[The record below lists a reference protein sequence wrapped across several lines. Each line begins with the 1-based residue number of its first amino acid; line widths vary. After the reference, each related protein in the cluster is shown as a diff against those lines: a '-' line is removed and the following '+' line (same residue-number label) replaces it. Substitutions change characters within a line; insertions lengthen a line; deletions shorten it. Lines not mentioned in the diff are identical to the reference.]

1 MKVIKNYSLI
11 ILLVLSTSFVVS
23 QTNTGSPYSL
33 NELGEINFL
42 GNVSNLSMGGID
54 SAIDSIEFNINNPSS
69 LAKLKTTNYL
79 IGTFYKSTGISN
91 VNSTDNI
98 NTANIN
104 YIAVGIPTKRFG
116 FGFGVLPYSSVGF
129 NLQST
134 DEYNTA
140 NSINSRLFGA
150 EGNINR
156 AFVSIGLPLL
166 KYLSL
171 GASANYNFGKF
182 NYEKFNLIENVN
194 YGIFSNSS
202 SEISGFTYNFSSN
215 LSIPLKN
222 DFTLNLVYSFYPDGD
237 LDSFNIESL
246 YTSNTSSITL
256 ESLGDFVDIDL
267 NSRGLENTKLPVPK
281 KSIYSLGLEKKNS
294 WFIGFQYES
303 KLSSN
308 FENVF
313 LDTQNVSYRDSN
325 SLSIGGYIIPD
336 SSSLTSYWKRVKYR
350 FGIKNEKKSIIVN
363 NLPINHF
370 SLNLGLGL
378 PIAGLSKANLGLE
391 IGKVGDNNS
400 LVKENYFALRL
411 GLSLNDVW
419 FIKRKYN

>member
-1 MKVIKNYSLI
+1 MKVIKNYFL
-11 ILLVLSTSFVVS
+11 ILLFVLSTSFVVS

-91 VNSTDNI
+91 LNSTDNI

-134 DEYNTA
+134 EEYNTA
-140 NSINSRLFGA
+140 NSITSRLFGA

-222 DFTLNLVYSFYPDGD
+222 DFTLNLVYSFYPEGD
-237 LDSFNIESL
+237 LDSYNIESL

-256 ESLGDFVDIDL
+256 ESLGDFVDVDL

-313 LDTQNVSYRDSN
+313 LDTQNVSYRDAN

-336 SSSLTSYWKRVKYR
+336 SSSLISYWKRVKYR
-350 FGIKNEKKSIIVN
+350 IGIKNEKKSIIVN
-363 NLPINHF
+363 NLPVNQF

-391 IGKVGDNNS
+391 IGKVGDNDS
-400 LVKENYFALRL
+400 LVKENYLALRL

>member
-1 MKVIKNYSLI
+1 MKVIKNYSLN
-11 ILLVLSTSFVVS
+11 LLFVLSTSFVVS

-104 YIAVGIPTKRFG
+104 YIAVGIPTKIFG

-134 DEYNTA
+134 EEYNTA

-222 DFTLNLVYSFYPDGD
+222 DFTLNLVYSFYPEGD
-237 LDSFNIESL
+237 LDSYNIESL
-246 YTSNTSSITL
+246 YTSNSSSISL

-281 KSIYSLGLEKKNS
+281 KSVYSLGLEKKNS
-294 WFIGFQYES
+294 WFLGFQYES

-313 LDTQNVSYRDSN
+313 LDIQNVSYRDSN

-336 SSSLTSYWKRVKYR
+336 SSSLISYWKRVKYSI
-350 FGIKNEKKSIIVN
+350 GIKNEKKSIIVN
-363 NLPINHF
+363 NLPVNHF

-391 IGKVGDNNS
+391 IGKVGDNDS
-400 LVKENYFALRL
+400 LVKENYLALRL

>member
-11 ILLVLSTSFVVS
+11 LLFVLSTSFVVS

-42 GNVSNLSMGGID
+42 GNVSNLSIGGID

-104 YIAVGIPTKRFG
+104 YIAVGIPTKIFG

-134 DEYNTA
+134 EEYNTA

-222 DFTLNLVYSFYPDGD
+222 DFTLNLVYSFYPEGD
-237 LDSFNIESL
+237 LDSYNIESL

-256 ESLGDFVDIDL
+256 ESLGDFVDVDL

-336 SSSLTSYWKRVKYR
+336 SSSLISYWKRVKYR
-350 FGIKNEKKSIIVN
+350 IGIKNEKKSIIVN

-391 IGKVGDNNS
+391 IGKVGDNDS

>member
-1 MKVIKNYSLI
+1 MKVIKNYSQ
-11 ILLVLSTSFVVS
+11 ILLFVLSTSFVVS

-150 EGNINR
+150 DGNINR

-222 DFTLNLVYSFYPDGD
+222 DFKLNLVYSYYPDGD

-256 ESLGDFVDIDL
+256 ESLGDFVDVDL

-313 LDTQNVSYRDSN
+313 LDTQNVSYRDAN
-325 SLSIGGYIIPD
+325 SVSIGGYIIPD

>member
-1 MKVIKNYSLI
+1 MKVIKNYFL
-11 ILLVLSTSFVVS
+11 ILLFVLSTSFVVS

-104 YIAVGIPTKRFG
+104 YIAVGIPTKIFG

-134 DEYNTA
+134 EEYNTA

-222 DFTLNLVYSFYPDGD
+222 DFTLNLVYSFYPEGN
-237 LDSFNIESL
+237 LDSYNIESL
-246 YTSNTSSITL
+246 YTSNSSSISL

-281 KSIYSLGLEKKNS
+281 KSVYSLGLEKKNS
-294 WFIGFQYES
+294 WFLGFQYES

-313 LDTQNVSYRDSN
+313 LDIQNVSYRDSN

-336 SSSLTSYWKRVKYR
+336 SSSLISYWKRVKYSI
-350 FGIKNEKKSIIVN
+350 GIKNEKKSIIVN
-363 NLPINHF
+363 NLPVNHF

-391 IGKVGDNNS
+391 IGKVGDNDS
-400 LVKENYFALRL
+400 LVKENYLALRL

>member
-1 MKVIKNYSLI
+1 MKVIKNYSQ
-11 ILLVLSTSFVVS
+11 ILLFVLSTSFVVS

-104 YIAVGIPTKRFG
+104 YIAVGIPTKIFG

-134 DEYNTA
+134 EEYNTA

-222 DFTLNLVYSFYPDGD
+222 DFTLNLVYSFYPEGN
-237 LDSFNIESL
+237 LDSYNIESL
-246 YTSNTSSITL
+246 YTSNSSSISL

-281 KSIYSLGLEKKNS
+281 KSVYSLGLEKKNS
-294 WFIGFQYES
+294 WFLGFQYES

-313 LDTQNVSYRDSN
+313 LDIQNVSYRDSN

-336 SSSLTSYWKRVKYR
+336 SSSLISYWKRVKYSI
-350 FGIKNEKKSIIVN
+350 GIKNEKKSIIVN
-363 NLPINHF
+363 NLPVNHF

-391 IGKVGDNNS
+391 IGKVGDNDS
-400 LVKENYFALRL
+400 LVKENYLALRL

>member
-11 ILLVLSTSFVVS
+11 LSFIISISSAFS
-23 QTNTGSPYSL
+23 QTDTGSPYSL

-42 GNVSNLSMGGID
+42 GNVSNLSMGGVD
-54 SAIDSIEFNINNPSS
+54 AAIDSIEFNINNPSS

-91 VNSTDNI
+91 NVSTDNI

-104 YIAVGIPTKRFG
+104 YIAIGVPTKRFG

-129 NLQST
+129 NLQT
-134 DEYNTA
+134 TEDYNTS

-156 AFVSIGLPLL
+156 AFVSIGIPFL
-166 KYLSL
+166 KYFSL
-171 GASANYNFGKF
+171 GATANYNFGKF

-202 SEISGFTYNFSSN
+202 SEITGFTYNFSSN

-222 DFTLNLVYSFYPDGD
+222 DFTLNIVYSLFPEGE
-237 LDSFNIESL
+237 LNSFNIKSL
-246 YTSNTSSITL
+246 YTSNTSAITL
-256 ESLGDFVDIDL
+256 ESLGDFVDVDL
-267 NSRGLENTKLPVPK
+267 NSRGLENTNLPVPK

-294 WFIGFQYES
+294 WFIGFQYET

-313 LDTQNVSYRDSN
+313 LDIQNVSYRDAN
-325 SLSIGGYIIPD
+325 SFSVGGYLIPD
-336 SSSLTSYWKRVKYR
+336 SSSLISYWKRVKYR

-363 NLPINHF
+363 NLPVNQF

-391 IGKVGDNNS
+391 LGRVGNDENI
-400 LVKENYFALRL
+400 VKENYFALRL

>member
-1 MKVIKNYSLI
+1 MKVIKNYSLVI
-11 ILLVLSTSFVVS
+11 FFVLTTSFVVS

-79 IGTFYKSTGISN
+79 IGTFYKYTGISN

-129 NLQST
+129 NLQT
-134 DEYNTA
+134 TEEYNTA

-150 EGNINR
+150 EGNINK
-156 AFVSIGLPLL
+156 AFVSIGFPLL

-222 DFTLNLVYSFYPDGD
+222 DFTLNLVYSFYPEGD
-237 LDSFNIESL
+237 LDSYNIESL

-256 ESLGDFVDIDL
+256 ESLGDFVDVDL
-267 NSRGLENTKLPVPK
+267 NSRGIENTKLPVPK
-281 KSIYSLGLEKKNS
+281 KSIFSLGLEKKNS
-294 WFIGFQYES
+294 WFLGFQYES

-336 SSSLTSYWKRVKYR
+336 SSSLISYWKRVVYR
-350 FGIKNEKKSIIVN
+350 IGIKNEKKSIIVN

>member
-1 MKVIKNYSLI
+1 MKVIKNYFL
-11 ILLVLSTSFVVS
+11 ILLFVLSTSFVVS

-42 GNVSNLSMGGID
+42 GNVSSLSMGGID

-134 DEYNTA
+134 EEYNTA
-140 NSINSRLFGA
+140 NSITSRLFGA

-222 DFTLNLVYSFYPDGD
+222 DFTLNLVYSFYPEGD
-237 LDSFNIESL
+237 LDSYNIESL

-256 ESLGDFVDIDL
+256 ESLGDFVDVDL

-336 SSSLTSYWKRVKYR
+336 SSSLISYWKRVKYR
-350 FGIKNEKKSIIVN
+350 IGIKNEKKSIIVN

-391 IGKVGDNNS
+391 IGKVGDNDS

-419 FIKRKYN
+419 FIKRMYN

>member
-11 ILLVLSTSFVVS
+11 LSFIVSTSFVLS

-33 NELGEINFL
+33 NELGEISFL
-42 GNVSNLSMGGID
+42 GNVSSLSMGGVD

-91 VNSTDNI
+91 SVSTENI

-104 YIAVGIPTKRFG
+104 YIAIGIPTKRFG

-129 NLQST
+129 NLQT
-134 DEYNTA
+134 TEDYNTE
-140 NSINSRLFGA
+140 NSISSRLFGA
-150 EGNINR
+150 DGNINR
-156 AFVSIGLPLL
+156 AFVSIGVPFL
-166 KYLSL
+166 KYFSL
-171 GASANYNFGKF
+171 GATANYNFGKF

-194 YGIFSNSS
+194 YGIFSISS
-202 SEISGFTYNFSSN
+202 SKITGFTYNFSSN
-215 LSIPLKN
+215 VSIPLKN
-222 DFTLNLVYSFYPDGD
+222 DLKLNLVYSFYPEGD
-237 LDSFNIESL
+237 LNSFNIESL
-246 YTSNTSSITL
+246 YTSNNSSISL
-256 ESLGDFVDIDL
+256 ESLGDFVDVDL
-267 NSRGLENTKLPVPK
+267 NSRGLEKTKLPVPK

-294 WFIGFQYES
+294 WFLGIQYES

-308 FENVF
+308 FKNDF
-313 LDTQNVSYRDSN
+313 LDTQNVSYRDADSF
-325 SLSIGGYIIPD
+325 SFGGYFIPD
-336 SSSLTSYWKRVKYR
+336 SSSLISYWKRVKYR

-363 NLPINHF
+363 NLPINQF

-378 PIAGLSKANLGLE
+378 PVAGLSKANLGLE
-391 IGKVGDNNS
+391 IGRIGNDDN
-400 LVKENYFALRL
+400 LIKENYFSLRL

-419 FIKRKYN
+419 FIKRKFN

>member
-11 ILLVLSTSFVVS
+11 LLFVLSTSFVVS

-33 NELGEINFL
+33 NELGDINFL

-104 YIAVGIPTKRFG
+104 YIAVGIPTKIFG

-134 DEYNTA
+134 EEYNTA

-194 YGIFSNSS
+194 YGIFANSS

-222 DFTLNLVYSFYPDGD
+222 DFTLNLVYSFYPEGN
-237 LDSFNIESL
+237 LDSYNIESL
-246 YTSNTSSITL
+246 YTSNSSSISL

-281 KSIYSLGLEKKNS
+281 KSVYSLGLEKKNS
-294 WFIGFQYES
+294 WFLGFQYES

-313 LDTQNVSYRDSN
+313 LDIQNVSYRDSN

-336 SSSLTSYWKRVKYR
+336 SSSLISYWKRVKYSI
-350 FGIKNEKKSIIVN
+350 GIKNEKKSIIVN
-363 NLPINHF
+363 NLPVNHF

-391 IGKVGDNNS
+391 IGKVGDNDS
-400 LVKENYFALRL
+400 LVKENYLALRL

>member
-1 MKVIKNYSLI
+1 MKVIKNYSLN
-11 ILLVLSTSFVVS
+11 LLFVLSTSFVVS

-104 YIAVGIPTKRFG
+104 YIAVGIPTKIFG

-134 DEYNTA
+134 EEYNTA

-182 NYEKFNLIENVN
+182 NYEKFNLIENVK

-222 DFTLNLVYSFYPDGD
+222 DFTLNLVYSFYPEGD
-237 LDSFNIESL
+237 LDSYNIESL
-246 YTSNTSSITL
+246 YTSNSSSISL

-281 KSIYSLGLEKKNS
+281 KSVYSLGLEKKNS
-294 WFIGFQYES
+294 WFLGFQYES

-313 LDTQNVSYRDSN
+313 LDIQNVSYRDSN

-336 SSSLTSYWKRVKYR
+336 SSSLISYWKRVKYSI
-350 FGIKNEKKSIIVN
+350 GIKNEKKSIIVN
-363 NLPINHF
+363 NLPVNHF

-391 IGKVGDNNS
+391 IGKVGDNDS
-400 LVKENYFALRL
+400 LVKENYLALRL

>member
-11 ILLVLSTSFVVS
+11 LLFVLSTSLVVS

-42 GNVSNLSMGGID
+42 GNVSNLSMGGVD

-134 DEYNTA
+134 EEYNTS

-156 AFVSIGLPLL
+156 AFVSIGLPIL
-166 KYLSL
+166 KYVSL

-222 DFTLNLVYSFYPDGD
+222 DFTLNLVYSFYPEGD
-237 LDSFNIESL
+237 LDSYNIESL

-256 ESLGDFVDIDL
+256 ESLGDFVDVDL

-308 FENVF
+308 FKNVF

-336 SSSLTSYWKRVKYR
+336 SSSLISYWKRVKYR
-350 FGIKNEKKSIIVN
+350 IGIKNEKKSIIVN

-391 IGKVGDNNS
+391 IGKVGDNDS

>member
-11 ILLVLSTSFVVS
+11 IFFVLTTSFVVS

-129 NLQST
+129 NLQT
-134 DEYNTA
+134 TEEYNTA

-150 EGNINR
+150 EGNINK
-156 AFVSIGLPLL
+156 AFVSIGFPLL

-237 LDSFNIESL
+237 LDSYNIESL

-256 ESLGDFVDIDL
+256 ESLGDFVDVDL

-281 KSIYSLGLEKKNS
+281 KSIFSLGLEKKNS
-294 WFIGFQYES
+294 WFLGFQYES

-325 SLSIGGYIIPD
+325 SLSIGGFIIPD
-336 SSSLTSYWKRVKYR
+336 SSSLISYWKRVVYR
-350 FGIKNEKKSIIVN
+350 IGIKNEKKSIIVN
-363 NLPINHF
+363 NLPVNHF

-391 IGKVGDNNS
+391 IGKVGDNDS

>member
-1 MKVIKNYSLI
+1 MKVIKNYSQ
-11 ILLVLSTSFVVS
+11 ILLFVLSTSFVVS

-150 EGNINR
+150 DGNINR

-222 DFTLNLVYSFYPDGD
+222 DFTLNLVYSFYPEGD
-237 LDSFNIESL
+237 LDSYNIESL

-256 ESLGDFVDIDL
+256 ESLGDFVDVDL
-267 NSRGLENTKLPVPK
+267 NSRGIENTKLPVPK
-281 KSIYSLGLEKKNS
+281 KSIFSLGLEKKNS
-294 WFIGFQYES
+294 WFLGFQYES

-336 SSSLTSYWKRVKYR
+336 SSSLISYWKRVKYR
-350 FGIKNEKKSIIVN
+350 IGIKNEKKSIIVN
-363 NLPINHF
+363 NLPVNHF

>member
-1 MKVIKNYSLI
+1 MKVIKNYSQ
-11 ILLVLSTSFVVS
+11 ILLFVLSTSFVVS

-150 EGNINR
+150 DGNINR

-222 DFTLNLVYSFYPDGD
+222 DFKLNLVYSYYPDGD

-256 ESLGDFVDIDL
+256 ESLGDFVDVDL

-308 FENVF
+308 FENIF
-313 LDTQNVSYRDSN
+313 LDTQNVSYRDAN

>member
-11 ILLVLSTSFVVS
+11 LLFVLSTSFVVS

-104 YIAVGIPTKRFG
+104 YIAVGIPTKIFG

-134 DEYNTA
+134 EEYNTA

-222 DFTLNLVYSFYPDGD
+222 DFTLNLVYSFYPEGN
-237 LDSFNIESL
+237 LDSYNIESL
-246 YTSNTSSITL
+246 YTSNSSSISL

-281 KSIYSLGLEKKNS
+281 KSVYSLGLEKKNS
-294 WFIGFQYES
+294 WFLGFQYES

-313 LDTQNVSYRDSN
+313 LDIQNVSYRDSN

-336 SSSLTSYWKRVKYR
+336 SSSLISYWKRVKYSI
-350 FGIKNEKKSIIVN
+350 GIKNEKKSIIVN

-391 IGKVGDNNS
+391 LGKVGDNDS
-400 LVKENYFALRL
+400 LVKENYLALRL

>member
-11 ILLVLSTSFVVS
+11 LLFVLSTSFVVS

-104 YIAVGIPTKRFG
+104 YIAVGIPTKIFG

-134 DEYNTA
+134 EEYNTA

-222 DFTLNLVYSFYPDGD
+222 DFTLNLVYSFYPEGD
-237 LDSFNIESL
+237 LDSYNIESL
-246 YTSNTSSITL
+246 YTSNSSSISL

-281 KSIYSLGLEKKNS
+281 KSVYSLGLEKKNS
-294 WFIGFQYES
+294 WFLGFQYES

-313 LDTQNVSYRDSN
+313 LDIQNVSYRDSN

-336 SSSLTSYWKRVKYR
+336 SSSLISYWKRVKYSI
-350 FGIKNEKKSIIVN
+350 GIKNEKKSIIVN

-391 IGKVGDNNS
+391 IGKVGDNDS
-400 LVKENYFALRL
+400 LVKENYLALRL

>member
-11 ILLVLSTSFVVS
+11 LLFVLSTSFVVS

-104 YIAVGIPTKRFG
+104 YIAVGIPTKIFG

-134 DEYNTA
+134 EEYNTA

-222 DFTLNLVYSFYPDGD
+222 DFTLNLLFSFYPEGN
-237 LDSFNIESL
+237 LDSYNIESL
-246 YTSNTSSITL
+246 YTSNSSSISL

-281 KSIYSLGLEKKNS
+281 KSVYSLGLEKKNS
-294 WFIGFQYES
+294 WFLGFQYES

-313 LDTQNVSYRDSN
+313 LDIQNVSYRDSN

-336 SSSLTSYWKRVKYR
+336 SSSLISYWKRVKYSI
-350 FGIKNEKKSIIVN
+350 GIKNEKKSIIVN
-363 NLPINHF
+363 NLPVNHF

-400 LVKENYFALRL
+400 LVKENYLALRF

>member
-1 MKVIKNYSLI
+1 MKVIKNYFL
-11 ILLVLSTSFVVS
+11 ILLFVLSTSFVVS

-91 VNSTDNI
+91 LNSTDNI

-134 DEYNTA
+134 EEYNTA
-140 NSINSRLFGA
+140 NSITSRLFGA

-222 DFTLNLVYSFYPDGD
+222 DFTLNLVYSFYPEGD
-237 LDSFNIESL
+237 LDSYNIESL

-256 ESLGDFVDIDL
+256 ESLGDFVDVDL

-336 SSSLTSYWKRVKYR
+336 SSSLISYWKRVKYR
-350 FGIKNEKKSIIVN
+350 IGIKNEKKSIIVN

-391 IGKVGDNNS
+391 IGKVGDNDS

>member
-11 ILLVLSTSFVVS
+11 LLFVLSTSFVVS

-104 YIAVGIPTKRFG
+104 YIAVGIPTKIFG
-116 FGFGVLPYSSVGF
+116 FGFGVLPYSSIGF

-134 DEYNTA
+134 EEYNTA

-222 DFTLNLVYSFYPDGD
+222 DFTLNLVYSFYPEGN
-237 LDSFNIESL
+237 LDSYNIESL
-246 YTSNTSSITL
+246 YTSNSSSISL

-281 KSIYSLGLEKKNS
+281 KSVYSLGLEKKNS
-294 WFIGFQYES
+294 WFLGFQYES

-313 LDTQNVSYRDSN
+313 LDIQNVSYRDSN

-336 SSSLTSYWKRVKYR
+336 SSSLISYWKRVKYSI
-350 FGIKNEKKSIIVN
+350 GIKNEKKSIIVN
-363 NLPINHF
+363 NLPVNHF

-391 IGKVGDNNS
+391 IGKVGDNDS
-400 LVKENYFALRL
+400 LVKENYLALRL

>member
-1 MKVIKNYSLI
+1 MKVIKNYFLI
-11 ILLVLSTSFVVS
+11 ILFVLSTSFVES

-134 DEYNTA
+134 EEYNTA
-140 NSINSRLFGA
+140 NSITSRLFGA

-156 AFVSIGLPLL
+156 AFVSIGLPIL

-222 DFTLNLVYSFYPDGD
+222 DFTLNLVYSFYPEGD
-237 LDSFNIESL
+237 LDSYNIESL

-256 ESLGDFVDIDL
+256 ESLGDFVDVDL

-336 SSSLTSYWKRVKYR
+336 SSSLISYWKRVKYR
-350 FGIKNEKKSIIVN
+350 IGIKNEKKSIIVN

-391 IGKVGDNNS
+391 IGKVGDNDS

>member
-1 MKVIKNYSLI
+1 MKVIKNYSLVI
-11 ILLVLSTSFVVS
+11 FFVLTTSFVVS

-91 VNSTDNI
+91 ANSTDNI

-116 FGFGVLPYSSVGF
+116 FGFGVLPYSSVGS
-129 NLQST
+129 NLQT
-134 DEYNTA
+134 TEDYNNA
-140 NSINSRLFGA
+140 NSISSRLFGA

-156 AFVSIGLPLL
+156 AFVSIGLPIL

-202 SEISGFTYNFSSN
+202 SEISGFTFNFSSN

-222 DFTLNLVYSFYPDGD
+222 DLTLNLVYSFYPEGD
-237 LDSFNIESL
+237 LDSFNIESI
-246 YTSNTSSITL
+246 YTSNTSSITI
-256 ESLGDFVDIDL
+256 ESLGDFVDVDL

-313 LDTQNVSYRDSN
+313 LDTQNVSYRDAN
-325 SLSIGGYIIPD
+325 SISIGGYIIPD
-336 SSSLTSYWKRVKYR
+336 SSSLISYWKRVKYR

-363 NLPINHF
+363 NLPINQF

-391 IGKVGDNNS
+391 IGKVGDSDS

>member
-11 ILLVLSTSFVVS
+11 LLFVLSTSFVVS

-91 VNSTDNI
+91 LNSTDNI

-129 NLQST
+129 NLQT
-134 DEYNTA
+134 TEDYNTA

-156 AFVSIGLPLL
+156 AFVSIGFPLL
-166 KYLSL
+166 KYISL

-215 LSIPLKN
+215 LSIPINN
-222 DFTLNLVYSFYPDGD
+222 DLTLNLVYSFYPEGN
-237 LDSFNIESL
+237 LNSFNIESL

-256 ESLGDFVDIDL
+256 ESLGDFVDVDL

-313 LDTQNVSYRDSN
+313 LDTQSVSYRDAN

-336 SSSLTSYWKRVKYR
+336 SSSLISYWKRVKYR

-363 NLPINHF
+363 NLPVNQF

-391 IGKVGDNNS
+391 IGKVGDNDS

>member
-1 MKVIKNYSLI
+1 MKLIKNYSLI
-11 ILLVLSTSFVVS
+11 LSFIISTSFVYS

-42 GNVSNLSMGGID
+42 GNVSSISMGGID

-91 VNSTDNI
+91 SVSTDNI

-104 YIAVGIPTKRFG
+104 YIAIGVPTKRFG

-129 NLQST
+129 NLQTT
-134 DEYNTA
+134 DDYNTE

-156 AFVSIGLPLL
+156 AFVSIGVPLL
-166 KYLSL
+166 KYFSL
-171 GASANYNFGKF
+171 GATANYNFGKF

-194 YGIFSNSS
+194 YGIFSISS

-222 DFTLNLVYSFYPDGD
+222 DFSLNLMYSLYPEGD

-246 YTSNTSSITL
+246 YTSSTSSVSL
-256 ESLGDFVDIDL
+256 ESLGDFVDVDL

-294 WFIGFQYES
+294 WFIGLQYES

-308 FENVF
+308 FKNDF
-313 LDTQNVSYRDSN
+313 LDTQNVSYRDAN
-325 SLSIGGYIIPD
+325 SFSIGGFIIPD
-336 SSSLTSYWKRVKYR
+336 SSSLISYWKRVKYR

-363 NLPINHF
+363 NLPINQF

-378 PIAGLSKANLGLE
+378 PVAGLSKANLGLE
-391 IGKVGDNNS
+391 IGRIGNDDN
-400 LVKENYFALRL
+400 LIKENYFSLRL

-419 FIKRKYN
+419 FIKRKFN

>member
-1 MKVIKNYSLI
+1 MKVIKNYSLVI
-11 ILLVLSTSFVVS
+11 FFVLTTSFVVS

-54 SAIDSIEFNINNPSS
+54 SAINSIEFNINNPSS

-104 YIAVGIPTKRFG
+104 YIAVGIPTKIFG

-134 DEYNTA
+134 EEYNTA
-140 NSINSRLFGA
+140 NSISSRLFGA

-156 AFVSIGLPLL
+156 AFVSIGLPIL

-222 DFTLNLVYSFYPDGD
+222 DFKLNLVYSFYPEGD
-237 LDSFNIESL
+237 LDSFNIESI

-256 ESLGDFVDIDL
+256 ESLGDFVDVDL
-267 NSRGLENTKLPVPK
+267 NSRGIENTKLPVPK
-281 KSIYSLGLEKKNS
+281 KSIFSLGLEKKNS
-294 WFIGFQYES
+294 WFLGFQYES

-308 FENVF
+308 FENVV
-313 LDTQNVSYRDSN
+313 LDIQNVSYRDSN

-336 SSSLTSYWKRVKYR
+336 SSSLISYWKRVVYR
-350 FGIKNEKKSIIVN
+350 IGIKNEKKSIIVN
-363 NLPINHF
+363 NLPVNHF

-378 PIAGLSKANLGLE
+378 PVAGLSKANLGLE

>member
-1 MKVIKNYSLI
+1 MKVIKNYFLI
-11 ILLVLSTSFVVS
+11 LLLVLSTSFVVS

-134 DEYNTA
+134 EEYNTA
-140 NSINSRLFGA
+140 NSITSRLFGA

-222 DFTLNLVYSFYPDGD
+222 DFTLNLVYSFYPEGD
-237 LDSFNIESL
+237 LDSYNIESL

-256 ESLGDFVDIDL
+256 ESLGDFVDVDL

-336 SSSLTSYWKRVKYR
+336 SSSLISYWKRVKYR
-350 FGIKNEKKSIIVN
+350 IGIKNEKKSIIVN

-391 IGKVGDNNS
+391 IGKVGDNDS

>member
-1 MKVIKNYSLI
+1 MKVIKNYSLVI
-11 ILLVLSTSFVVS
+11 FFVLTTSFVVS

-42 GNVSNLSMGGID
+42 GNISNLSMGGID

-91 VNSTDNI
+91 VNTTDNI

-129 NLQST
+129 NLQT
-134 DEYNTA
+134 TEEYNTA

-150 EGNINR
+150 EGNINK
-156 AFVSIGLPLL
+156 AFVSIGFPLL

-222 DFTLNLVYSFYPDGD
+222 DFTLNLVYSFYPEGD
-237 LDSFNIESL
+237 LDSYNIESL

-256 ESLGDFVDIDL
+256 ESLGDFVDVDL
-267 NSRGLENTKLPVPK
+267 NSRGIENTKLPVPK
-281 KSIYSLGLEKKNS
+281 KSIFSLGLEKKNS
-294 WFIGFQYES
+294 WFLGFQYES

-336 SSSLTSYWKRVKYR
+336 SSSLISYWRRVVYR
-350 FGIKNEKKSIIVN
+350 IGIKNEKKSIIVN
-363 NLPINHF
+363 NLPVNHF

-391 IGKVGDNNS
+391 IGKVGDNDS

>member
-1 MKVIKNYSLI
+1 MNVIKNYSLI
-11 ILLVLSTSFVVS
+11 LSFIISISSAFS
-23 QTNTGSPYSL
+23 QTDTGSPYSL

-42 GNVSNLSMGGID
+42 GNVSNLSMGGVD
-54 SAIDSIEFNINNPSS
+54 AAIDSIEFNINNPSS

-91 VNSTDNI
+91 NVSTDNI

-104 YIAVGIPTKRFG
+104 YIAIGVPTKRFG

-129 NLQST
+129 NLQT
-134 DEYNTA
+134 TEDYNTS

-156 AFVSIGLPLL
+156 AFVSIGIPFL
-166 KYLSL
+166 KYFSL
-171 GASANYNFGKF
+171 GATANYNFGKF

-202 SEISGFTYNFSSN
+202 SEITGFTYNFSSN

-222 DFTLNLVYSFYPDGD
+222 DFTVNIVYSFFPEGE
-237 LDSFNIESL
+237 LNSFNIKSL
-246 YTSNTSSITL
+246 YTSNTSAITL
-256 ESLGDFVDIDL
+256 ESLGDFVDVDL
-267 NSRGLENTKLPVPK
+267 NSRGLENTNLPVPK

-294 WFIGFQYES
+294 WFIGFQYET

-313 LDTQNVSYRDSN
+313 LDIQNVSYRDAN
-325 SLSIGGYIIPD
+325 SFSVGGYLIPD
-336 SSSLTSYWKRVKYR
+336 SSSLISYWKRVKYR

-363 NLPINHF
+363 NLPVNQF

-391 IGKVGDNNS
+391 IGRVGNDEN
-400 LVKENYFALRL
+400 LLKENYFALRL

>member
-1 MKVIKNYSLI
+1 MKVIKNYSQ
-11 ILLVLSTSFVVS
+11 ILLFVLSTSFVVS

-150 EGNINR
+150 DGNINR

-222 DFTLNLVYSFYPDGD
+222 DFKLNLVYSYYPDGD

-256 ESLGDFVDIDL
+256 ESLGDFVDVDL

-313 LDTQNVSYRDSN
+313 LDTQNVSYRDAN

-378 PIAGLSKANLGLE
+378 PVAGLSKANLGLE
-391 IGKVGDNNS
+391 IGKVGDNDS

>member
-1 MKVIKNYSLI
+1 
-11 ILLVLSTSFVVS
+11 
-23 QTNTGSPYSL
+23 
-33 NELGEINFL
+33 
-42 GNVSNLSMGGID
+42 MGGID

-104 YIAVGIPTKRFG
+104 YIAVGIPTKIFG

-134 DEYNTA
+134 EEYNTA

-222 DFTLNLVYSFYPDGD
+222 DFTLNLVYSFYPEGD
-237 LDSFNIESL
+237 LDSYNIESL
-246 YTSNTSSITL
+246 YTSNSSSISL

-281 KSIYSLGLEKKNS
+281 KSVYSLGLEKKNS
-294 WFIGFQYES
+294 WFLGFQYES

-313 LDTQNVSYRDSN
+313 LDIQNVSYRDSN

-336 SSSLTSYWKRVKYR
+336 SSSLISYWKRVKYSI
-350 FGIKNEKKSIIVN
+350 GIKNEKKSIIVN
-363 NLPINHF
+363 NLPVNHF

-391 IGKVGDNNS
+391 IGKVGDNDS
-400 LVKENYFALRL
+400 LVKENYLALRL

>member
-1 MKVIKNYSLI
+1 MKVIKNYFL
-11 ILLVLSTSFVVS
+11 ILLFVLSTSFVVS

-134 DEYNTA
+134 EEYNTA
-140 NSINSRLFGA
+140 NSITSRLFGA

-156 AFVSIGLPLL
+156 AFVSIGLPIL

-222 DFTLNLVYSFYPDGD
+222 DFTLNLVYSFYPEGD
-237 LDSFNIESL
+237 LDSYNIESL

-256 ESLGDFVDIDL
+256 ESLGDFVDVDL

-281 KSIYSLGLEKKNS
+281 KSVYSLGLEKKNS

-308 FENVF
+308 F
-313 LDTQNVSYRDSN
+313 
-325 SLSIGGYIIPD
+325 
-336 SSSLTSYWKRVKYR
+336 
-350 FGIKNEKKSIIVN
+350 
-363 NLPINHF
+363 
-370 SLNLGLGL
+370 
-378 PIAGLSKANLGLE
+378 
-391 IGKVGDNNS
+391 
-400 LVKENYFALRL
+400 
-411 GLSLNDVW
+411 
-419 FIKRKYN
+419 

>member
-1 MKVIKNYSLI
+1 MKVIKNYSQ
-11 ILLVLSTSFVVS
+11 ILLFVLSTSFVVS

-140 NSINSRLFGA
+140 NSINARLFGA
-150 EGNINR
+150 DGNINR

-222 DFTLNLVYSFYPDGD
+222 DFKLNLVYSYYPDGD

-256 ESLGDFVDIDL
+256 ESLGDFVDVDL

-313 LDTQNVSYRDSN
+313 LDTQNVSYRDAN